1 MLSQGVGRKKSFVVL
16 FIGAFWFLYS
26 LFSVSFFVSDLQGIF
41 QKDGERRAHQL
52 QYHSDVAMSFLVRG
66 QSEALKDSLKEAMNL
81 DQFDFAIL
89 QNNDKSKNQTP
100 FVLAR
105 SGHVDLAE
113 QYQPT
118 QGVQKLGPYLF
129 ETIQVGN
136 QTLTLGAYHEK
147 MLFVKT
153 YLKNYALKILFDI
166 GFMTLMSG
174 ILIYLVLKDVIQLS
188 RVLRFSPNRKT
199 SHIQASSAEAQA
211 LLSATQSFETLA
223 DDLTHETEKLS
234 ASLGPAITMELRS
247 GTEAPFTFDAILV
260 RMDLN
265 SYTQKFLSS
274 DTKRM
279 TRLLNSYFQ
288 ISREIIERYQGLIY
302 QHIGDEIIFFFK
314 QRGDFNVNKKMA
326 LKKALCCVRDLFT
339 ELESLELPDFSVKA
353 SICSGP
359 LTFVQLDQ
367 GYAFSGLPLIQ
378 SVRMLGFV
386 NEKKKNSLLL
396 MDSDYQF
403 IQEWVLDFEKSAA
416 IFKGFQEETQLIE
429 VKSFTPMTKPDPM
442 NYRSTQD
449 LEISLR
455 ALQHKIKDKTESEIW
470 KLIQAF
476 QNIEVGSRSEIII
489 SQYLMILDLALET
502 SIDDRILS
510 SLASLSTNL
519 IARESYNDEVRKR
532 LQTIERHS
540 DPRTQANALLSR
552 SFFEPELYLNLKEM
566 NASNRLLA
574 DSLLVLGRQG
584 VDKQI
589 FQQIKSLTNHKSSVF
604 QSSGFYVIA
613 DLLRFHEDKDPVYFK
628 TNPYF
633 EELAEILK
641 SSLKHPEL
649 SLHKHALN
657 YQKAIGRT
665 L

>member
-1 MLSQGVGRKKSFVVL
+1 MGVGRKKSFVVL
-16 FIGAFWFLYS
+16 FIAAFWLLYS
-26 LFSVSFFVSDLQGIF
+26 LFSISFFVSDLQGIF
-41 QKDGERRAHQL
+41 EKDGERRAHQL
-52 QYHSDVAMSFLVRG
+52 QYHADVAMSFLVRG
-66 QSEALKDSLKEAMNL
+66 QSEALKDSLKEAMTL

-89 QNNDKSKNQTP
+89 QNNDKSKKQEP
-100 FVLAR
+100 FVLTR
-105 SGHVDLAE
+105 SGHVNLAD

-118 QGVQKLGPYLF
+118 QGVQKLGPYLY
-129 ETIQVGN
+129 ETIQVGS
-136 QTLTLGAYHEK
+136 QTLTLGAFHEK
-147 MLFVKT
+147 RLFVQT

-174 ILIYLVLKDVIQLS
+174 ILIYLILKDVIQLS
-188 RVLRFSPNRKT
+188 QVLRFSKDRKT
-199 SHIQASSAEAQA
+199 SHIQATSSEAQT
-211 LLSATQSFETLA
+211 LLSATQGFE
-223 DDLTHETEKLS
+223 DLTEDLSQEAEKLS

-247 GTEAPFTFDAILV
+247 GTEAPATFEAVLV

-314 QRGDFNVNKKMA
+314 QRGDFNVDKKLA
-326 LKKALCCVRDLFT
+326 LQKALCCVRDLFT

-353 SICSGP
+353 SLCSGP

-386 NEKKKNSLLL
+386 SEKKKNSLLL

-403 IQEWVLDFEKSAA
+403 VKEWISEIEKSAA
-416 IFKGFQEETQLIE
+416 VFKGFQDETELIE
-429 VKSFTPMTKPDPM
+429 VRAFTAMKNPDPM
-442 NYRSTQD
+442 NYRSTRD
-449 LEISLR
+449 LETSLR
-455 ALQHKIKDKTESEIW
+455 ALQHNIKNKIESEIW
-470 KLIQAF
+470 NLIQAF

-489 SQYLMILDLALET
+489 SQYLVILDLALT
-502 SIDDRILS
+502 SGTDDRILS

-519 IARESYNDEVRKR
+519 IARESYNDEVKQR
-532 LQTIERHS
+532 LQAIERHA

-552 SFFEPELYLNLKEM
+552 SFFEPELYLNLNEM

-584 VDKQI
+584 VNKQI
-589 FQQIKSLTNHKSSVF
+589 FKQIQLLAHHKSSLY

-613 DLLRFHEDKDPVYFK
+613 DLLRFHEEKDPVYFK

-633 EELAEILK
+633 EEMSKILK
-641 SSLKHPEL
+641 GSLKHSEL

-657 YQKAIGRT
+657 YQKATGRT